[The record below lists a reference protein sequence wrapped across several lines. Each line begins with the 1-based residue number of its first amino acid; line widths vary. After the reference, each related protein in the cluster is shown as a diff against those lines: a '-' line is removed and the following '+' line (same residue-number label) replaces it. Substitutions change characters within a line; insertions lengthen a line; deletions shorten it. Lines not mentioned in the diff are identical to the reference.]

1 MTRRVLSGTLYGTL
15 KMPLNLEQ
23 FLERVADL
31 TDPSELCELLGITS
45 EDILERFSDVVEEKS
60 GVLREIF
67 DIDVYIDDEEGG
79 DDEFNN

>member
-1 MTRRVLSGTLYGTL
+1 
-15 KMPLNLEQ
+15 MPLNLEQ

-45 EDILERFSDVVEEKS
+45 EDILERFSEVVEEKS

-67 DIDVYIDDEEGG
+67 DVDLELEEEEEGEL
-79 DDEFNN
+79 DE

>member
-1 MTRRVLSGTLYGTL
+1 
-15 KMPLNLEQ
+15 MPLNLEQ

-45 EDILERFSDVVEEKS
+45 EDILERFSEVVEEKS

-67 DIDVYIDDEEGG
+67 DVDLELEEEEGEL
-79 DDEFNN
+79 DE

>member
-1 MTRRVLSGTLYGTL
+1 VTRRGLSGTLYGTL

-45 EDILERFSDVVEEKS
+45 EDILERFSEVVEEKS

-67 DIDVYIDDEEGG
+67 DVDLELEEEEEGEL
-79 DDEFNN
+79 DE

>member
-1 MTRRVLSGTLYGTL
+1 
-15 KMPLNLEQ
+15 MPLNLEQ

-31 TDPSELCELLGITS
+31 TDPSELCELLDITS

-67 DIDVYIDDEEGG
+67 DVDLELEEEEGEL
-79 DDEFNN
+79 DE

>member
-31 TDPSELCELLGITS
+31 TDPSELCELLDITS
-45 EDILERFSDVVEEKS
+45 EDILERFSEVVEEKS

-67 DIDVYIDDEEGG
+67 DVDLELEEEEGEL
-79 DDEFNN
+79 DE

>member
-1 MTRRVLSGTLYGTL
+1 
-15 KMPLNLEQ
+15 MPLNLEQ

-67 DIDVYIDDEEGG
+67 DVDLELEEEEGEL
-79 DDEFNN
+79 DE

>member
-1 MTRRVLSGTLYGTL
+1 MTRRGLSGTLYGTL

-45 EDILERFSDVVEEKS
+45 EDILERFSEVVEEKS

-67 DIDVYIDDEEGG
+67 DVDLELEEEEGEL
-79 DDEFNN
+79 DE

>member
-1 MTRRVLSGTLYGTL
+1 MIRRGLSGTLYGTL

-31 TDPSELCELLGITS
+31 TDPSELCELLDITS

-67 DIDVYIDDEEGG
+67 DVDLELEEEEGEL
-79 DDEFNN
+79 DE

>member
-31 TDPSELCELLGITS
+31 TDPSELCELLDITS

-67 DIDVYIDDEEGG
+67 DVDLELEEEEGEL
-79 DDEFNN
+79 DE

>member
-1 MTRRVLSGTLYGTL
+1 MTRRGLSGTLYGTL

-31 TDPSELCELLGITS
+31 TDPSELCELLDITS

-67 DIDVYIDDEEGG
+67 DVDLELEEEEGEL
-79 DDEFNN
+79 DE

>member
-1 MTRRVLSGTLYGTL
+1 
-15 KMPLNLEQ
+15 MPLSLEQ

-31 TDPSELCELLGITS
+31 TDPSELCELLDITS

-67 DIDVYIDDEEGG
+67 DVDLELEEEEGEL
-79 DDEFNN
+79 DE